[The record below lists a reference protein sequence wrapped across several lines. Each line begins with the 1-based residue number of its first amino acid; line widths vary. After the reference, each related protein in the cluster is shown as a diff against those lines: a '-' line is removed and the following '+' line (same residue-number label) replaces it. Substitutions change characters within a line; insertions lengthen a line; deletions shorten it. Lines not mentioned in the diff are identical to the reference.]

1 VSDGIRARSRRGA
14 IGESWWSKRFIAVL
28 ESLGFGARLTRGRAY
43 ARGGRVLDLQVEP
56 GEVSARVQG
65 SRARPYQV
73 RIGLEP
79 FGDADWVC
87 AEKAMA
93 ERALF
98 AARLL
103 AGEMPT
109 QIEEAFEACELSLFP
124 RTAAELKSSCT
135 CPDWANPCK
144 HVAAVFY
151 LLAEAFDESPFLVL
165 TWRGRRKADLIE
177 HLRALR
183 GGAGGAAPTREPEP
197 EDAGPPLEELL
208 DRFYEAG
215 RDLDELTV
223 RPRAAHVPDAV
234 LRQAGPV
241 GVRLGRRD
249 LVELLA
255 PLYETMARE
264 AERRWLD
271 RD

>member
-1 VSDGIRARSRRGA
+1 MRARSRRGA
-14 IGESWWSKRFIAVL
+14 IGESWWSKRFIDVL

-43 ARGGRVLDLQVEP
+43 ARGGRVLEMEIAP
-56 GEVSARVQG
+56 GEVRARVQG
-65 SRARPYQV
+65 SRSGAYQV
-73 RIGLEP
+73 RIGLRVLSE
-79 FGDADWVC
+79 ADWARV
-87 AEKAMA
+87 ERAMA
-93 ERALF
+93 ARALF
-98 AARLL
+98 AAKLL
-103 AGEMPT
+103 AGEMPQ
-109 QIEEAFEACELSLFP
+109 QIEEAFEASRLSLFP
-124 RTAAELKSSCT
+124 RSASELRSSCT

-151 LLAEAFDESPFLVL
+151 LLAERFDDDPFLVL
-165 TWRGRRKADLIE
+165 TWRGRTKADLID

-183 GGAGGAAPTREPEP
+183 GGTSARAKDEAAAAP
-197 EDAGPPLEELL
+197 EDAGPPLEECL
-208 DRFYEAG
+208 DGFYEAG
-215 RDLDELTV
+215 GDLDRLTV
-223 RPRAAHVPDAV
+223 RPRAAHVPDAL

-271 RD
+271 R